1 MQLPGRSPANTAMTA
16 MTLNLMSKG
25 RFTLGLGASGP
36 QVVEGWH
43 GVRFAHTLPRIR
55 DAVNIVRMASRGERV
70 AYKGDYYEL
79 PLPGGEGKALRTS
92 APPQEF
98 PIYLA
103 TLSPNSLEL
112 TGEIADGWVGTSF
125 MPEHADVFFDH
136 IRKGAERAGRTLA
149 DVDLQA
155 AAGAVAFG
163 DDLEKLIAPRRPGLA
178 FTLGAMGSRQHNFYN
193 AAYRR
198 AGYADEAIAVQ
209 KLYLEGK
216 RDEAAAL
223 VPDEMVLQTN
233 LIGTELAER
242 ARDVSLRIYQEGA
255 DWAAERGILLADTKF
270 ELGLIDG
277 ELILCDEVLTPDSSR
292 FWPADAWV
300 PGSTPPSFDK
310 QPVRDYLNGLDWDK
324 TPPPPPLG
332 VDIVAATRSRYVEAY
347 ERITGRSF
355 ADWPG

>member
-1 MQLPGRSPANTAMTA
+1 MKVGIGFGGGPDWDRAVTFVKEAEKLGVDSVWTAETWGFDAATPVGFLAAQTSTIRLGTGILQLGSRSPAMMAMTA
-16 MTLNLMSKG
+16 MTLNSMSRG

-43 GVRFAHTLPRIR
+43 GVPFAHTLPRIR
-55 DAVNIVRMASRGERV
+55 DAVNIVRMVSRGERV

-79 PLPGGEGKALRTS
+79 PRPGGEGKALKTS
-92 APPQEF
+92 APPQQF

-103 TLSPNSLEL
+103 TLSPKSLEL
-112 TGEIADGWVGTSF
+112 TGEIADGWIGTSF

-136 IRKGAERAGRTLA
+136 MRKGAEKAGRTLA
-149 DVDLQA
+149 DIDIQA

-163 DDLEKLIAPRRPGLA
+163 DDLEKLIAPRKPGLA

-209 KLYLEGK
+209 KLWLDGK

-233 LIGTELAER
+233 LIGTEAMVRER
-242 ARDVSLRIYQEGA
+242 VRQHKKAGVNTLRVQPEGA
-255 DWAAERGILLADTKF
+255 TLEERL
-270 ELGLIDG
+270 ENLG
-277 ELILCDEVLTPDSSR
+277 R
-292 FWPADAWV
+292 
-300 PGSTPPSFDK
+300 
-310 QPVRDYLNGLDWDK
+310 
-324 TPPPPPLG
+324 
-332 VDIVAATRSRYVEAY
+332 IVQIVKEES
-347 ERITGRSF
+347 
-355 ADWPG
+355 